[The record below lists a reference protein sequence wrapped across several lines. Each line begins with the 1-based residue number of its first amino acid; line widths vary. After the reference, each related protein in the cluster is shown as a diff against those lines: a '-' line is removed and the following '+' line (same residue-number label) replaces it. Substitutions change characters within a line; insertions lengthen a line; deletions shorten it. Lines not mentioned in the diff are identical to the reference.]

1 MQKNEMRAALPGI
14 SVQRKDGTIAH
25 YSNSEYIPFF
35 YMIPK
40 EVVEYFGKSF
50 LDIPREPYALFNY
63 KDIKA
68 KIESDLFLDF
78 ISNVT
83 EFMVWTF
90 MDRGKSSYVYSGYEP
105 AWIFSHSIAVWI
117 KGFMDYNGLVSVK
130 LLYQWCQAR
139 PEYTCSYVSLD
150 KLDLALNNVV
160 PKVMEQYNM
169 KAILD
174 VAKEYRCF
182 EDYNCCDSD
191 QKTDFFRKWYHN
203 RTKHPQI
210 SLDGYM
216 DEYKKNHNGQSWNP
230 KDPNQNTEEEI
241 ISEVMIKQFMDSL
254 SEKDRK
260 ILKMR
265 LEGYTQEEIADELG
279 YKNHS
284 GVQKRITKIGLAYQ
298 EFTKVDL
305 GFDEEN

>member
-1 MQKNEMRAALPGI
+1 MG
-14 SVQRKDGTIAH
+14 
-25 YSNSEYIPFF
+25 
-35 YMIPK
+35 
-40 EVVEYFGKSF
+40 
-50 LDIPREPYALFNY
+50 
-63 KDIKA
+63 
-68 KIESDLFLDF
+68 
-78 ISNVT
+78 
-83 EFMVWTF
+83 
-90 MDRGKSSYVYSGYEP
+90 RGKSSYVYSGYEP
-105 AWIFSHSIAVWI
+105 AWIFSRSIPVWV
-117 KGFMDYNGLVSVK
+117 KGFMDYDGLVSVK

-139 PEYTCSYVSLD
+139 PGFTCSYVSLD

-182 EDYNCCDSD
+182 EDYNDCESN
-191 QKTDFFRKWYHN
+191 QRTDFFRKWYHN

-216 DEYKKNHNGQSWNP
+216 EDYKKNHNGQSWNP
-230 KDPNQNTEEEI
+230 EDPNQNTEEEI
-241 ISEVMIKQFMDSL
+241 LSEVMIKQFMDSL

-260 ILKMR
+260 ILEMR